1 MELEVLGTLLAVNPE
16 FVGHF
21 REENLIMLEGE
32 YEEDYLLEAP
42 DLSER
47 VCYYNNERGLS
58 WMWMYDVLITK
69 VGI

>member
-1 MELEVLGTLLAVNPE
+1 MEPKVLGTLLAMNPK

-21 REENLIMLEGE
+21 REDNLITQEGE

-42 DLSER
+42 DPNER

-69 VGI
+69 VGV